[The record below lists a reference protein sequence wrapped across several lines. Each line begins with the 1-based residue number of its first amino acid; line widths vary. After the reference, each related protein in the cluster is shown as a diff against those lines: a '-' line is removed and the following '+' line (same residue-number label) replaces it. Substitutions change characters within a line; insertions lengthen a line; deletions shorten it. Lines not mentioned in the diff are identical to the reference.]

1 MSKEGSPARRR
12 TVLWALGAVTA
23 LLLTLLILLQSSNL
37 WKTLAV
43 ESASDTLILYALSSL
58 NFFAFVIFGFIFLR
72 NLVKLSRE
80 RRALQ
85 IGSKFKSRLWFY
97 FVVVSVLPIMAMA
110 VFSYLFMNRAIERW
124 FTQIP
129 EDVVREA
136 RLMQE
141 GAIRDQR
148 AKLDETVKMLA
159 TLIDGR
165 ESEVSLAKLGE
176 AGDLACIEISDASG
190 KRIASWEGAT
200 ESAFAKELQETLNIV
215 HAGGTAPSLTDGK
228 GFDAASAQ
236 LSRGRTLTI
245 IPHRFEA
252 DDVGVVAEKS
262 LSEFDKLKDKQS
274 TVRQIGFLTL
284 GVLTFLLIFSSSWI
298 ALHVARGLTVPIKA
312 LAEAADELARGKLGQ
327 RVETF
332 AEDEL
337 ALLVQSFNAMSSK
350 IESSAA
356 ELDERRRY
364 IETILQSL
372 STGVVSFDGD
382 GRVATINKAARRLFK
397 LEDADFSGCTLE
409 QVAGDENAK
418 VLERLFGR
426 ARRIGFASENM
437 LIKADV
443 SGQSS
448 ATQVAAT
455 VSALPE
461 NESGQIGVV
470 LVMEDLSELIAAQ
483 RASAWQEVA
492 RRMAHEIKNP
502 LTPIQLSAER
512 IAKKFE
518 GVDPVVTESTDTI
531 VREVASLKEMVDEF
545 SRFARLPEV
554 RLGKGSLN
562 EVIKNAVAA
571 FEGRDVEIRV
581 ELTDTLP
588 EVNLDEEQL
597 KRVFVNLIEN
607 AIEAMEQS
615 EKKTV
620 TVMSHFDSTR
630 ETVTCEV
637 SDSGP
642 GIPSA
647 AFPKLFLP
655 YFSTK
660 GRGTGL
666 GLAIVQR
673 IVTEHG
679 AKIRAANKPEGGAK
693 FIIEIPVQG

>member
-1 MSKEGSPARRR
+1 
-12 TVLWALGAVTA
+12 VTA

-190 KRIASWEGAT
+190 NRIASWEGAT

-215 HAGGTAPSLTDGK
+215 HAGGAAPSLNDGK

-245 IPHRFEA
+245 IPHRFED

-298 ALHVARGLTVPIKA
+298 ALYVARGLTVPIKA